1 MKKYVLYFL
10 ILTFLSCQDNK
21 LSIKPNKEDI
31 TESVYAS
38 GIVKSLDQY
47 QVFSSSNGIISEVF
61 VKEGDIVKIGSP
73 LFRIYSSVAKINSEQ
88 AKINAEF
95 YDTESRELKIKELK
109 LLLDNSRTKYLND
122 SILYLRQQKLWN
134 SQIGSKLELE
144 QRELAFVN
152 SKNNLESNL
161 NRYNELLK
169 QLDLTSRQS
178 RKNIQL
184 SESIESDF
192 IVKSQIN
199 GTVFSILKEKGEM
212 ASAQV
217 PLAII
222 GNSDNYILE
231 LLIDE
236 YDIAKI
242 SIGQKVII
250 SMDSY
255 KSKVFEGEI
264 IRIIPLMNE
273 KTKSFTVEAVFKK
286 EVPKLFPNLTVEANI
301 LISEKNDAMTIP
313 RDYLMN
319 NEFVILK
326 SGKKVKVKT
335 GLKDYKKVEILG
347 GIGFGDELIKE

>member
-1 MKKYVLYFL
+1 M
-10 ILTFLSCQDNK
+10 ILTLLSCQDNK
-21 LSIKPNKEDI
+21 TTIKPNKEDI

-122 SILYLRQQKLWN
+122 SILYLRQQRLWN

-169 QLDLTSRQS
+169 QLDLSSRQS

-199 GTVFSILKEKGEM
+199 GTVFTILKEKGEM

-242 SIGQKVII
+242 SVGQKVII
-250 SMDSY
+250 NMDSY
-255 KSKVFEGEI
+255 KSKVFEGEV

-301 LISEKNDAMTIP
+301 LISEKNNAMTIP

>member
-10 ILTFLSCQDNK
+10 ILTLLSCQDNK

-122 SILYLRQQKLWN
+122 SILYLRQQRLWN

-169 QLDLTSRQS
+169 QLDLSSRQS

-199 GTVFSILKEKGEM
+199 GTVFTILKEKGEM

-242 SIGQKVII
+242 SVGQKVII
-250 SMDSY
+250 NMDSY
-255 KSKVFEGEI
+255 KSKVFEGKV